1 MRAATWVQRAEMT
14 ARGLHIFGIV
24 QNVGQIVIQVPYE
37 IIRQF
42 EEIDKEEAQNPM
54 GSSPGQRRAR
64 RAMVLLNGF
73 QSGMIAVVSLGQSLV
88 DPAPRVTPDS
98 EIYAQAAIAAGRTP
112 VDTPALTPGADRPPT
127 VPSPDAP
134 TPTVPTVTDA
144 PTVPDAPGTGRRPP
158 ADGDPGT
165 QGRRI
170 PVDPPPGVDRPVP
183 GDDAPPPVNRPSGD
197 DVPPPVEQR
206 PDGDTVTARPGTGT
220 PATPPPVVPS
230 VEH

>member
-98 EIYAQAAIAAGRTP
+98 EIYAHAAVAAGRTP
-112 VDTPALTPGADRPPT
+112 VDTPARH
-127 VPSPDAP
+127 
-134 TPTVPTVTDA
+134 
-144 PTVPDAPGTGRRPP
+144 TGRRPAAHGPVARRADADRADRDGCADRARRARYWAASAPGWRPGNPRAPDPCRP
-158 ADGDPGT
+158 ATRG
-165 QGRRI
+165 
-170 PVDPPPGVDRPVP
+170 
-183 GDDAPPPVNRPSGD
+183 RPSGTRRRRATARQ
-197 DVPPPVEQR
+197 PPVR
-206 PDGDTVTARPGTGT
+206 R
-220 PATPPPVVPS
+220 
-230 VEH
+230 